1 MRQIFG
7 AWSSE
12 VLSRRENCD
21 LVQSTASCSTSS
33 PTHNVPVI
41 PAVSVSASALIQQS
55 PHPSRPSSLL
65 LKYFNAWFKFAN
77 VSQWSRDLHEEH
89 EYTRLKTVWA
99 LWKGVCKSRR
109 PHPPLSPSAQA
120 AAGVKALMPRS
131 SQRPLRSSL
140 SVQLPDVAVDVLDRP
155 PPTSSVSNVQRP
167 ASRQLVS
174 PDDSARLMFFFGPL
188 HSLLSSLID
197 SSCSLLTHLPF
208 RHVPAAPACGPH
220 MEPARPARNGHVE
233 TIRHVCTESCSH

>member
-1 MRQIFG
+1 MRHVFG

-12 VLSRRENCD
+12 VLSRRENRD
-21 LVQSTASCSTSS
+21 LVSSTASGSKPS
-33 PTHNVPVI
+33 PSHDVPVI
-41 PAVSVSASALIQQS
+41 TAISASASALSQ
-55 PHPSRPSSLL
+55 HPSRSSSLL

-89 EYTRLKTVWA
+89 DYTRLKTVWA

-131 SQRPLRSSL
+131 SQRPLRPSL
-140 SVQLPDVAVDVLDRP
+140 SVQLPDVAVDFLDRS
-155 PPTSSVSNVQRP
+155 PPTASISTLQHP

-188 HSLLSSLID
+188 HSLLSSLD
-197 SSCSLLTHLPF
+197 Q
-208 RHVPAAPACGPH
+208 
-220 MEPARPARNGHVE
+220 
-233 TIRHVCTESCSH
+233 